1 LSGVHPRL
9 GLNSLSTAGWPLE
22 RDLEL
27 YADLG
32 VGRAGLY
39 LDKLVACGEGRAV
52 DLVADAGLQVDH
64 VFARGVVP
72 ADPGSWEAD
81 RRRLLGAL
89 ELAESLGAPV
99 LTITTGAGGRMSWDE
114 SAAAMAEALEPVVA
128 EARQRSI
135 TLAIEQTLPVRVE
148 VGFVHSFADSVAL
161 AERLG
166 EGIGVVL
173 EAGYCFAERD
183 LEVSVRS
190 AASTLAVVQ
199 LSDLVVPSAAIPD
212 RAVPGDG
219 DIPLDHIVGL
229 ALGNGYPGAFELEML
244 GPRIEAEGYEPACRR
259 AVAFLDE
266 LLTRMRA

>member
-1 LSGVHPRL
+1 MHRRL
-9 GLNSLSTAGWPLE
+9 GLNSLSTASWPLE

-27 YADLG
+27 YAELG
-32 VGRAGLY
+32 VHRVGLY

-72 ADPGSWEAD
+72 SDPASWAAD

-89 ELAESLGAPV
+89 ELAEAMGAPV
-99 LTITTGAGGRMSWDE
+99 LTITTGPAGRLGWDE
-114 SAAAMAEALEPVVA
+114 AAAAMTKALEPVVD
-128 EARQRSI
+128 EARRRS
-135 TLAIEQTLPVRVE
+135 TTVAIEQTLPVRVE
-148 VGFVHSFADSVAL
+148 VGFVHSFADSLAL
-161 AERLG
+161 ADRLG
-166 EGIGVVL
+166 EGFGVVL

-183 LEVSVRS
+183 LEGSVRS
-190 AASTLAVVQ
+190 AAGTLAVVQ

-219 DIPLDHIVGL
+219 VIPLDHIVRL
-229 ALGNGYPGAFELEML
+229 ALDNGYDGVFEIEML

-259 AVAFLDE
+259 AVTTVDE
-266 LLTRMRA
+266 LLTRMEA